1 MLNFVFN
8 NPGKIFFGRGQI
20 EVLGEEIKRYAS
32 RVLLVYGEGSIK
44 RNGIYD
50 KVTGILKENGIF
62 YAELPG
68 VKPNPRIDS
77 VREGI
82 KRCRENDLELV
93 LAVGGG
99 SVIDCAKVI
108 AAGFYYDGD
117 PWDFFTRQAKVKK
130 ALPVASVLT
139 LAATGSEMNG
149 NAVIS
154 NDETRE
160 KKGLGSNLLIPR
172 FSILD
177 PSYTYTVSPL
187 QTAAGVAD
195 IMSHVFEQYFSSNN
209 DAYLQDRLCEG
220 VLKTCIH
227 YAPIACSKLDDYE
240 ARANLMWASSIALNG
255 ILSTGKLT
263 DWATH
268 MIEHEISALYDIAH
282 GVGLAIL
289 TPFWMEYV
297 MEEKNLDKFVLYAA
311 NVWGMVDRDEKEM
324 AGMAI
329 EKTRGFFKALGLPSR
344 LSEVG
349 VKEDD
354 LEFMAARSVEN
365 GKLGRFKELDKE
377 DVLNILK
384 MAF

>member
-1 MLNFVFN
+1 MLNFVFH
-8 NPGKIFFGRGQI
+8 NPGKIIFGQGQI
-20 EVLGEEIKRYAS
+20 KMLGEEIKKYAR

-50 KVTGILKENGIF
+50 EVVKILNDNGIF
-62 YAELPG
+62 YAELSG

-77 VREGI
+77 VREGV
-82 KRCRENDLELV
+82 KLCRENNLELV

-99 SVIDCAKVI
+99 SVIDCAKII
-108 AAGFYYDGD
+108 AAGFYYTGD
-117 PWDFFTRQAKVKK
+117 PWDFFTRQAKVEK
-130 ALPVASVLT
+130 ALPVGAVLT

-154 NDETRE
+154 NEETRE
-160 KKGLGSNLLIPR
+160 KKGLGSPLLIPK
-172 FSILD
+172 FAVLD
-177 PSYTYTVSPL
+177 PTYTYTVSPL

-195 IMSHVFEQYFSSNN
+195 IMSHVFEQYFSANN
-209 DAYLQDRLCEG
+209 DAYLQDRICEA

-227 YAPIACSKLDDYE
+227 YAPIACAKPDNYE
-240 ARANLMWASSIALNG
+240 ARANLMWASTLALNG
-255 ILSTGKLT
+255 ILATGKLT

-297 MEEKNLDKFVLYAA
+297 LTEENLAKFVLYAV
-311 NVWGMVDRDEKEM
+311 NVWGIVDKDEKEM
-324 AGMAI
+324 ADMAI

-344 LSEVG
+344 LREVG

-354 LEFMAARSVEN
+354 LEFMAARAVEN
-365 GKLGRFKELDKE
+365 GSLGRFKELDKD

>member
-1 MLNFVFN
+1 MINFVFS
-8 NPGKIFFGRGQI
+8 NPGKIIFGRDQI
-20 EVLGEEIKRYAS
+20 KLLGEEVKKYAK

-44 RNGIYD
+44 RNGIYE
-50 KVTGILKENGIF
+50 KVTGILNENGIF
-62 YAELPG
+62 YVELPA

-77 VREGI
+77 VREGA
-82 KRCRENDLELV
+82 RLCRENNLELV

-99 SVIDCAKVI
+99 SVIDCAKII
-108 AAGFYYDGD
+108 AASFYYKGD
-117 PWDFFTRQAKVKK
+117 PWDFFTRKAKIEK

-154 NDETRE
+154 NEETRE
-160 KKGLGSNLLIPR
+160 KKGLGSNLLIPC

-177 PSYTYTVSPL
+177 PVYTYTVSPL

-209 DAYLQDRLCEG
+209 DAYLQDRMCEA
-220 VLKTCIH
+220 VLKTCIR
-227 YAPIACSKLDDYE
+227 YAPVACSKPDDYE
-240 ARANLMWASSIALNG
+240 ARANLMWAGTIALNG
-255 ILSTGKLT
+255 LLSAGKLT

-297 MEEKNLDKFVLYAA
+297 MDEENINKFVLYAA
-311 NVWGMVDRDEKEM
+311 NVWGIVDNDEKEM

-329 EKTRGFFKALGLPSR
+329 EKTRGFFKALGLPAR
-344 LSEVG
+344 LREVG
-349 VKEDD
+349 VKEED
-354 LEFMAARSVEN
+354 LEFMAARAVEN
-365 GKLGRFKELDKE
+365 GNLGRFKELYKE
-377 DVLNILK
+377 DVLNILE